1 MNLVA
6 IFIGG
11 GLGSLCRYGIG
22 KFIMSYDSSVLAY
35 ATLFSNV
42 LSTMVLALFVYLF
55 QEKMGLNEVWK
66 LLVVTGFC
74 GGFSTFSTFSF
85 ETFEMLKKGFLAK
98 NSLYVSLAHSN
109 DLIEEYNESNEE
121 EEIDVV
127 DLSMQFDNLKDYI
140 EDYSQ

>member
-22 KFIMSYDSSVLAY
+22 KFIMSYESSVLAF

-42 LSTMVLALFVYLF
+42 LSTIFLALFVYLF

-66 LLVVTGFC
+66 LLLVTGFC

-85 ETFEMLKKGFLAK
+85 ETFEMLKNGQAALAFANVFVSVFLCLFV
-98 NSLYVSLAHSN
+98 LYIIYKKSIL
-109 DLIEEYNESNEE
+109 
-121 EEIDVV
+121 
-127 DLSMQFDNLKDYI
+127 
-140 EDYSQ
+140 

>member
-22 KFIMSYDSSVLAY
+22 KFIMSYNSSALAY

-42 LSTMVLALFVYLF
+42 LSTIVLALFVYYF
-55 QEKMGLNEVWK
+55 QEKLGLNEVWK
-66 LLVVTGFC
+66 LILVTGFC

-85 ETFEMLKKGFLAK
+85 ETFEMIKNGQTALAFANVFLSVFLCLFVLYIIYKK
-98 NSLYVSLAHSN
+98 S
-109 DLIEEYNESNEE
+109 I
-121 EEIDVV
+121 I
-127 DLSMQFDNLKDYI
+127 
-140 EDYSQ
+140 

>member
-22 KFIMSYDSSVLAY
+22 KFIMLYDSSVLAY

-42 LSTMVLALFVYLF
+42 LSTIVLALFVYLF

-85 ETFEMLKKGFLAK
+85 ETFEMLRNGQTALAFANIFVSVLLCLFVLYIIYKK
-98 NSLYVSLAHSN
+98 S
-109 DLIEEYNESNEE
+109 I
-121 EEIDVV
+121 I
-127 DLSMQFDNLKDYI
+127 
-140 EDYSQ
+140 

>member
-22 KFIMSYDSSVLAY
+22 KFIMSYESSVLAF

-42 LSTMVLALFVYLF
+42 LSTIFLALFVYFF

-66 LLVVTGFC
+66 LLLVTGFC

-85 ETFEMLKKGFLAK
+85 ETFEMLRNGQTALAFTNVFVSVFLCLFVLYIVYKKSIL
-98 NSLYVSLAHSN
+98 
-109 DLIEEYNESNEE
+109 
-121 EEIDVV
+121 
-127 DLSMQFDNLKDYI
+127 
-140 EDYSQ
+140 

>member
-22 KFIMSYDSSVLAY
+22 KFITSYESSVLAY

-42 LSTMVLALFVYLF
+42 LSTIFLALFVYLF
-55 QEKMGLNEVWK
+55 QEKMALDQVWK
-66 LLVVTGFC
+66 LLLVTGFC

-85 ETFEMLKKGFLAK
+85 DK
-98 NSLYVSLAHSN
+98 LYWPLN
-109 DLIEEYNESNEE
+109 GQI
-121 EEIDVV
+121 
-127 DLSMQFDNLKDYI
+127 
-140 EDYSQ
+140 

>member
-11 GLGSLCRYGIG
+11 GLGSLFRYGIG
-22 KFIMSYDSSVLAY
+22 KFIMSYESSVLAY

-42 LSTMVLALFVYLF
+42 LSTIFLALFVYLF

-85 ETFEMLKKGFLAK
+85 ETFEMLRNGQTAIAFANVFVSVFLCLFVLYIIYKKSIL
-98 NSLYVSLAHSN
+98 
-109 DLIEEYNESNEE
+109 
-121 EEIDVV
+121 
-127 DLSMQFDNLKDYI
+127 
-140 EDYSQ
+140 

>member
-22 KFIMSYDSSVLAY
+22 KFIMSYESSVLAY

-42 LSTMVLALFVYLF
+42 LSTIVLALFVYFF
-55 QEKMGLNEVWK
+55 QEKMGLNEAWK
-66 LLVVTGFC
+66 LFVITGFC

-85 ETFEMLKKGFLAK
+85 ETFELLKNDQTALAFANVFVSVFLCLFV
-98 NSLYVSLAHSN
+98 LYVIYKKSIL
-109 DLIEEYNESNEE
+109 
-121 EEIDVV
+121 
-127 DLSMQFDNLKDYI
+127 
-140 EDYSQ
+140 

>member
-42 LSTMVLALFVYLF
+42 LSIIVLALFVYFF
-55 QEKMGLNEVWK
+55 QEKTDLNEVWK
-66 LLVVTGFC
+66 LFVITGFC

-85 ETFEMLKKGFLAK
+85 ETFEMLRNGQNAMAFANVFVSILLCLFILYIIFKK
-98 NSLYVSLAHSN
+98 S
-109 DLIEEYNESNEE
+109 I
-121 EEIDVV
+121 I
-127 DLSMQFDNLKDYI
+127 
-140 EDYSQ
+140 

>member
-1 MNLVA
+1 MNLLA

-22 KFIMSYDSSVLAY
+22 ILIISYESSVLAY

-42 LSTMVLALFVYLF
+42 LSTIFLALFVYFF

-66 LLVVTGFC
+66 LLLVTGFC

-85 ETFEMLKKGFLAK
+85 ETLELIK
-98 NSLYVSLAHSN
+98 NNLWGVALLNIGISLILGIGIMFVLLN
-109 DLIEEYNESNEE
+109 R
-121 EEIDVV
+121 
-127 DLSMQFDNLKDYI
+127 
-140 EDYSQ
+140 SQTFH

>member
-22 KFIMSYDSSVLAY
+22 KFIMSYESSVMAY

-42 LSTMVLALFVYLF
+42 LSTIFLALFVYFF

-66 LLVVTGFC
+66 LLLVTGFC

-85 ETFEMLKKGFLAK
+85 ETFEMLKNGQAALAFANVLVSVFLCLFI
-98 NSLYVSLAHSN
+98 LYIIYKKSIL
-109 DLIEEYNESNEE
+109 
-121 EEIDVV
+121 
-127 DLSMQFDNLKDYI
+127 
-140 EDYSQ
+140 

>member
-22 KFIMSYDSSVLAY
+22 KFFMSYDSSVLAY

-42 LSTMVLALFVYLF
+42 LSTIVLALFVYFF
-55 QEKMGLNEVWK
+55 QEKMALNEVRK
-66 LLVVTGFC
+66 LLLITGFC

-85 ETFEMLKKGFLAK
+85 ETFEMLKNGQTALAFANIFVSVFLCLFV
-98 NSLYVSLAHSN
+98 LYIIYKKSIL
-109 DLIEEYNESNEE
+109 
-121 EEIDVV
+121 
-127 DLSMQFDNLKDYI
+127 
-140 EDYSQ
+140 

>member
-22 KFIMSYDSSVLAY
+22 
-35 ATLFSNV
+35 
-42 LSTMVLALFVYLF
+42 
-55 QEKMGLNEVWK
+55 K

-85 ETFEMLKKGFLAK
+85 ETFEMLKNGQTALAFANVFVSVFLCLFV
-98 NSLYVSLAHSN
+98 LYIIYKKS
-109 DLIEEYNESNEE
+109 I
-121 EEIDVV
+121 I
-127 DLSMQFDNLKDYI
+127 
-140 EDYSQ
+140 

>member
-11 GLGSLCRYGIG
+11 GLGSLFRYGIG

-42 LSTMVLALFVYLF
+42 LSTIVLALFVYFF

-66 LLVVTGFC
+66 LLVITGFC

-85 ETFEMLKKGFLAK
+85 ETFEMLKNGQTALAFANVFVSVFLCLFV
-98 NSLYVSLAHSN
+98 LYIIYKKS
-109 DLIEEYNESNEE
+109 I
-121 EEIDVV
+121 I
-127 DLSMQFDNLKDYI
+127 
-140 EDYSQ
+140 

>member
-42 LSTMVLALFVYLF
+42 LSIIVFALFVYFF
-55 QEKMGLNEVWK
+55 QEKTDLNEVWK
-66 LLVVTGFC
+66 LFVITGFC

-85 ETFEMLKKGFLAK
+85 ETFEMLRNGQNAMAFANVFVSILLCLFILYIIFKK
-98 NSLYVSLAHSN
+98 S
-109 DLIEEYNESNEE
+109 I
-121 EEIDVV
+121 I
-127 DLSMQFDNLKDYI
+127 
-140 EDYSQ
+140 

>member
-22 KFIMSYDSSVLAY
+22 KLIMSYDSSVLAY

-42 LSTMVLALFVYLF
+42 LSTIVLALFVYFF

-85 ETFEMLKKGFLAK
+85 ETFEMLKNGQTALAFV
-98 NSLYVSLAHSN
+98 NVFVSVLLCLFVLYIIYKKS
-109 DLIEEYNESNEE
+109 I
-121 EEIDVV
+121 I
-127 DLSMQFDNLKDYI
+127 
-140 EDYSQ
+140 

>member
-22 KFIMSYDSSVLAY
+22 KFIMSYESSVLAY

-42 LSTMVLALFVYLF
+42 LSTIFLALFVYLF

-66 LLVVTGFC
+66 FLLVTGFC

-85 ETFEMLKKGFLAK
+85 ETFEMLKNGQTALAFA
-98 NSLYVSLAHSN
+98 NVFVSLLLCLFVLY
-109 DLIEEYNESNEE
+109 LIYKKS
-121 EEIDVV
+121 I
-127 DLSMQFDNLKDYI
+127 I
-140 EDYSQ
+140 

>member
-22 KFIMSYDSSVLAY
+22 KFIMSYESYALAY

-42 LSTMVLALFVYLF
+42 LSTIIFALFVYFF
-55 QEKMGLNEVWK
+55 QEKMALNEVWK
-66 LLVVTGFC
+66 LLFVTGFC

-85 ETFEMLKKGFLAK
+85 ETFEMLRNGQTALAFTNVFVSVFLCLFVLYIIYKKSIL
-98 NSLYVSLAHSN
+98 
-109 DLIEEYNESNEE
+109 
-121 EEIDVV
+121 
-127 DLSMQFDNLKDYI
+127 
-140 EDYSQ
+140 

>member
-35 ATLFSNV
+35 ATLFYNV
-42 LSTMVLALFVYLF
+42 LSTIVLALFVYFF

-66 LLVVTGFC
+66 LLVITGFC

-85 ETFEMLKKGFLAK
+85 ETFEMLKNGQTALAFA
-98 NSLYVSLAHSN
+98 NVFVSVLLCLFVLYIIYKKS
-109 DLIEEYNESNEE
+109 I
-121 EEIDVV
+121 I
-127 DLSMQFDNLKDYI
+127 
-140 EDYSQ
+140 

>member
-42 LSTMVLALFVYLF
+42 LSTIFLALFVYYF
-55 QEKMGLNEVWK
+55 QGNMRLDKVWK
-66 LLVVTGFC
+66 LLVITGFC

-85 ETFEMLKKGFLAK
+85 ETFEMLKNGQTALAFV
-98 NSLYVSLAHSN
+98 NVFVSVLLCLFVLYIIYKKS
-109 DLIEEYNESNEE
+109 I
-121 EEIDVV
+121 I
-127 DLSMQFDNLKDYI
+127 
-140 EDYSQ
+140 

>member
-42 LSTMVLALFVYLF
+42 LSTIFLALFVYYF
-55 QEKMGLNEVWK
+55 QGNMRLDEVWK
-66 LLVVTGFC
+66 LLVITGFC

-85 ETFEMLKKGFLAK
+85 ETFEMLKNGQTALAFA
-98 NSLYVSLAHSN
+98 NVFVSVLLCLFVLY
-109 DLIEEYNESNEE
+109 LIYKKS
-121 EEIDVV
+121 I
-127 DLSMQFDNLKDYI
+127 I
-140 EDYSQ
+140 